1 MYEKVKIGRGLM
13 MMMMMRVVVVV
24 VVVMMMMMMMMI
36 IIIIII
42 LYGNTLERSQICMF
56 VVHCSQLSRS
66 GRSDWPT
73 WHDKSLIMLEED
85 QKPNPVVQ
93 RVKVIMSAGLMLV
106 HAHRYVVHTQKEQSY
121 VLTPSGTSS

>member
-1 MYEKVKIGRGLM
+1 MYEKVKIDRGF
-13 MMMMMRVVVVV
+13 
-24 VVVMMMMMMMMI
+24 I

-42 LYGNTLERSQICMF
+42 PCGETLERSQSCMY
-56 VVHCSQLSRS
+56 VVQCSQLSRS

-73 WHDKSLIMLEED
+73 WHDKSHIMQALREED

-106 HAHRYVVHTQKEQSY
+106 HAHRYIVHTQKEQSD
-121 VLTPSGTSS
+121 VLTPSGTSSKYK